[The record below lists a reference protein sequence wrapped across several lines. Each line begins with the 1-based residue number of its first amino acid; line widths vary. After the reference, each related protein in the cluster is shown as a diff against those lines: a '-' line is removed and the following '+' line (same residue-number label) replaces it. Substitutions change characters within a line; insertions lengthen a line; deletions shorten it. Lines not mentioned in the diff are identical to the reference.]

1 MRLKTGDSI
10 TSIQLSS
17 IDGTI
22 FNSEIFKGES
32 FMISF
37 FRFAGCPFC
46 NLRIHEMINTYQ
58 NNYNIIAIF
67 DSPLDN
73 LIKHSKNHHTPFPIL
88 ADEDNIYYKKYGI
101 EKSFL
106 GILEGMFLHFPRL
119 IKGLL
124 KGYIPTT
131 LKGSL
136 ITMPADF
143 LIDRNGKIYTA
154 YYAKH
159 EADHIPLDI
168 IKVFFDENL

>member
-1 MRLKTGDSI
+1 MRLSKGDSVKH
-10 TSIQLSS
+10 IQLPS
-17 IDGTI
+17 IDETT
-22 FNSEIFKGES
+22 FNTEIFKGKP

-46 NLRIHEMINTYQ
+46 NLRIHEMVNAHQ
-58 NNYNIIAIF
+58 DNFNIVAIF

-73 LIKHSKNHHTPFPIL
+73 LIKHSKDHHAPFPIL
-88 ADEDNIYYKKYGI
+88 ADEKNIFYKKYGV

-106 GILEGMFLHFPRL
+106 GMLEGMFLHFPRL
-119 IKGLL
+119 MKGML
-124 KGYIPTT
+124 KGYLPTT

-143 LIDRNGKIYTA
+143 LIDKNGKIHTA

-159 EADHIPLDI
+159 EADHIPLET
-168 IKVFFDENL
+168 IKAFFDEQ